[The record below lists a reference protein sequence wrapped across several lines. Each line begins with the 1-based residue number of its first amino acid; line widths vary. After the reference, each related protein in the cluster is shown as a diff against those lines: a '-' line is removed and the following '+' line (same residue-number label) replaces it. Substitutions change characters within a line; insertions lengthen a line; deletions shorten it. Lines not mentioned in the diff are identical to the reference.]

1 MSDKLFSGTFDK
13 MDRIERHIL
22 MLKTTKRN
30 QPVGIIR
37 LSELLDIP
45 KHKVRYSLRLLEKE
59 GLIVATSEGAM
70 VTEKYEEFIDAV
82 STEIDELIER
92 LDVIR
97 KETYEK

>member
-13 MDRIERHIL
+13 LDRIERHIL
-22 MLKTTKRN
+22 MLKTTKSN

-37 LSELLDIP
+37 LSELLGIP

-92 LDVIR
+92 LDAIR
-97 KETYEK
+97 KETFEK